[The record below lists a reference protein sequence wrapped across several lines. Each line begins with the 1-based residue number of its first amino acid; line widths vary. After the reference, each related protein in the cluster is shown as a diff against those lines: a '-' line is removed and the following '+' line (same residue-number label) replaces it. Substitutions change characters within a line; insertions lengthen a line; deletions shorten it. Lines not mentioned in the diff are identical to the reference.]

1 MAIRDKDQAT
11 FSIKSFKVKNRYLVE
26 VVGKGSQTYTKS
38 ELGKWLAEE
47 LTKCHKRLSI
57 GDHEMR
63 VTITIEYIDKYLVE
77 K

>member
-1 MAIRDKDQAT
+1 MDKDQAT
-11 FSIKSFKVKNRYLVE
+11 FSIKSYKVNKRYLVE

>member
-1 MAIRDKDQAT
+1 MAIRDNGQAT
-11 FSIKSFKVKNRYLVE
+11 FSIKSFKVNKKYLVE
-26 VVGKGSQTYTKS
+26 ISGKGSQAYTKS

-57 GDHEMR
+57 EDHEMR
-63 VTITIEYIDKYLVE
+63 VTITIEHIDKYLVD

>member
-11 FSIKSFKVKNRYLVE
+11 FSIKSFKVNKKYLVE
-26 VVGKGSQTYTKS
+26 VIGKGSQAYTKS

-63 VTITIEYIDKYLVE
+63 VTISIEYIDKYLVD

>member
-1 MAIRDKDQAT
+1 MVIRGKDQAT
-11 FSIKSFKVKNRYLVE
+11 FSIKSFKVNKKYLVE
-26 VVGKGSQTYTKS
+26 VVGNGSQTYTKS

-63 VTITIEYIDKYLVE
+63 VTITIEYIDKYLVD

>member
-11 FSIKSFKVKNRYLVE
+11 FSIRSHKLCRKYLVE
-26 VVGKGSQTYTKS
+26 VVGKGSQAYTKS

-63 VTITIEYIDKYLVE
+63 VTITVEYINKYLVD